1 MVQVL
6 LAKLK
11 TTLNESCENCFEP
24 IFTETLV
31 LLGVKKNVVT
41 DRVIDLIILL
51 AKYYIFL
58 MQIEGIHTHYKNIY

>member
-11 TTLNESCENCFEP
+11 TTLNESCENCFQP

-31 LLGVKKNVVT
+31 LFGVKENVVT
-41 DRVIDLIILL
+41 DRTIDLIILL
-51 AKYYIFL
+51 AKYYIF
-58 MQIEGIHTHYKNIY
+58 